1 MEGGECVDC
10 KSGGFALRLTTSGWI
25 FVGSAL
31 AISLVACLVGSRLSA
46 RRTTGPRLPTVA
58 AAAALDQ
65 TDPLPRVKAVTV
77 DHNDAASHQ
86 VRVITF
92 DLRLTNCQHSPA
104 NRQLR
109 ILPRKYAHHVC
120 PLSVFVALPLAL
132 YVDGIHAACQR
143 CRPESVRLG
152 APGDGKGQ

>member
-1 MEGGECVDC
+1 MRCLLVTASPADGGRGVR
-10 KSGGFALRLTTSGWI
+10 GLQIRWI
-25 FVGSAL
+25 RPATDNKR
-31 AISLVACLVGSRLSA
+31 LVGSRLSA